1 MRERWGYEG
10 TLGLWGNVG
19 VMREH
24 WSPDRVNLAQHGS
37 PGEE

>member
-19 VMREH
+19 VMRER
-24 WSPDRVNLAQHGS
+24 WGYEGTLGL
-37 PGEE
+37 